1 MTHSICTILQDAY
14 SYQAPNLHGD
24 HINDVPDLLGALEI
38 HNDSKYLNFPYMP
51 YWMPY
56 QTITTVIKLT
66 FTSAIT
72 DALIMKLREAAI
84 PTTQIS
90 KSSWQIG
97 YIAGYEPSHYY
108 EARTCESSW
117 DVKWQYIATKA
128 STI

>member
-51 YWMPY
+51 Y
-56 QTITTVIKLT
+56 QTTTTVIKLT

-84 PTTQIS
+84 STTQIS
-90 KSSWQIG
+90 KSS
-97 YIAGYEPSHYY
+97 
-108 EARTCESSW
+108 
-117 DVKWQYIATKA
+117 
-128 STI
+128 